1 MKRNEKLLAAALV
14 AVLVGY
20 FLWKSVVPV
29 FVEPVATLQTERD
42 DLLMKVS
49 DQQQTQFE
57 SQLADRKLSE
67 SRDRGL
73 PGSDL
78 DAQRLYLQWLT
89 ELALASGL
97 DVTVTPDR
105 LSPVGDVYNSVQV
118 TLGGTATFDELQT
131 FLRRFR
137 KADLLHRVFRLDVG
151 SPAVEG
157 DPELNI
163 VLTAEGLNVR
173 GTPARSRL
181 FPQIELTEPLAAS
194 AGELTVAAEELKATP
209 GDWLRIDN
217 EFVTVKAVEDDRLL
231 LTRGADGTTATE
243 HAVGAR
249 VELLPIREPGKGD
262 LPIVVA
268 EIDSPFVKPRHYD
281 PKFDGFADAKLVRG
295 NTAAMSVKVADYDR
309 DAGEPKLGLIDGPDG
324 LTFDAATGKLAWTP
338 ADDVPSGEYKV
349 TLAADVPEPQKR
361 LEQTVTI
368 TLTDPNTSPTLDA
381 VSATEI
387 FLGETL
393 QLPLKA
399 DDAESDS
406 LAFAVEQGPPDAMI
420 DATTNEFR
428 WSVPESF
435 APGEVAVTVV
445 ATDTGDPPLSTKQT
459 FNITVR
465 ENLKPFVH
473 LSGTWLESGS
483 GDGGGTFQ
491 KQAFLYDRS
500 ENQWTRLRE
509 GRPFEAAGL
518 KALVKEIGS
527 DFVVYVRNGEIWKI
541 RVGSHLGEAEKI
553 GEEPVAAMRPTEER
567 SPVEA
572 VRPPDET
579 ASVRPSPATAAAE
592 AMPPM

>member
-1 MKRNEKLLAAALV
+1 MKRNEKLLAAALL

-29 FVEPVATLQTERD
+29 FVEPVATLRTDRD

-49 DQQQTQFE
+49 DQQQMQFE
-57 SQLADRKLSE
+57 AQLADRKLSE

-118 TLGGTATFDELQT
+118 TLDGTATFDELQT

-137 KADLLHRVFRLDVG
+137 KTDLLHRVFRLDIG

-181 FPQIELTEPLAAS
+181 FPQIELTQPLAADAS
-194 AGELTVAAEELKATP
+194 ELTVAAKELEARV

-231 LTRGADGTTATE
+231 LTRGTDGTTATD

-262 LPIVVA
+262 PPIVVA

-295 NTAAMSVKVADYDR
+295 NSAAMSVKVADYDR
-309 DAGEPKLGLIDGPDG
+309 DAGEPTLQLVDGPDG
-324 LTFDAATGKLAWTP
+324 LTFDAATGKLSWTP
-338 ADDVPSGEYKV
+338 DEAVPAGEYKV
-349 TLAADVPEPQKR
+349 TLAASVPEPQKR

-368 TLTDPNTSPTLDA
+368 SLTDPNTAPTLDA
-381 VSATEI
+381 VSASEI

-393 QLPLKA
+393 ELPLTA
-399 DDAESDS
+399 ADAESDS
-406 LAFAVEQGPPDAMI
+406 LSLTVEQGPPGATVDA
-420 DATTNEFR
+420 ATKQFR

-435 APGEVAVTVV
+435 APGDVAVTIV
-445 ATDTGDPPLSTKQT
+445 ATDAGNPPLSTKQT
-459 FNITVR
+459 FNVTVR

-483 GDGGGTFQ
+483 GDGSGNVQ

-527 DFVVYVRNGEIWKI
+527 DFVVYVRNGEIWKL

-553 GEEPVAAMRPTEER
+553 GEEPVAALRPLEDRLPIEASRPQSDTPQVR
-567 SPVEA
+567 TSP
-572 VRPPDET
+572 
-579 ASVRPSPATAAAE
+579 STAAAD
-592 AMPPM
+592 ATPPM